1 MPDHINEREP
11 QQVTTIEA
19 FGTDHARRC
28 LETERAFVAAC
39 IFDPA
44 EALKFSDRLGGEH
57 FTDPSFWHLYSC
69 IIVSER
75 RGTDLSV
82 ADLGKLAVMADLDL
96 TEFDLWNLLDEQWG
110 TTGAMVPMLADT
122 LIRLAADEDR
132 FRSSLQDIHEIAGD
146 DADRIIEDQLP
157 KRPTGLTM
165 PSRVRRAWRRKNHA
179 RVTV

>member
-19 FGTDHARRC
+19 FGTDHARKC
-28 LETERAFVAAC
+28 LGAERAFVAAC

-44 EALKFSDRLGGEH
+44 EALKVSDRLGGEH

-96 TEFDLWNLLDEQWG
+96 NEFDLWHLLDDQWDVRG
-110 TTGAMVPMLADT
+110 DMVPMLAEA
-122 LIRLAADEDR
+122 LIELAEQEDR
-132 FRSSLQDIHEIAGD
+132 FRSSLQNIHEIAGD

-157 KRPTGLTM
+157 KLQFEA
-165 PSRVRRAWRRKNHA
+165 VA
-179 RVTV
+179 